1 MSKLK
6 LSPLLGVVLALP
18 AGAALAQTQ
27 PSAPPVSPPV
37 AGQQVPTPSKDQD
50 QPAAVAD
57 VVVTARANE
66 VRTSIDAVSY
76 SLADD
81 LQAATGT
88 LADALRNLPSVD
100 VDPAGNVSLRGDTS
114 VTILVDGRPSALL
127 SGESRAQAVL
137 SLPASPYSRIE
148 VMTNPSAAYSPE
160 GSGGVINLITKPAP
174 RQAGATAAPT
184 TTGSVRAN
192 IGDHGRYNLGF
203 NAARTQDRLTLTADA
218 GLRHDTYVQQV
229 DRLRERFDV
238 ASDRFLEARQRQDVD
253 GAFDH
258 ANVRL
263 GAEYRLSDKTQLTGE
278 VRYTDMGSDSDSQD
292 LYEADAATGG
302 LGSAW
307 SRRTSGGYDG
317 AFVGATGRVLR
328 RFDDQG
334 HEWSNELR
342 LDRVRAGF
350 ANDAVTETRIPVI
363 PPVYET
369 IELVNNVDQLGLTSA
384 YVRPLKD
391 GGKLRA
397 GYDLRLVSLELD
409 NRVSR
414 GASPSTQVLDP
425 LVSNDFHI
433 DEAVH
438 ALYAT
443 WERPFGDK
451 LSAQAGLRLEQ
462 VDRELNQA
470 TSGDKRSTSDFN
482 AYPTMHLSYALS
494 DTQTLRASYGKR
506 VQRPRPSELNPF
518 LTYQDPL
525 NYTSGNPDLKQQE
538 TDAFELMWQRRV
550 QQTFYQA
557 TLYYRDT
564 SGAFTSVTTDLGDG
578 VLLTRPENL
587 GARTDLGL
595 ELNANGRLHPSLRYS
610 ATLNLFRQEIDASN
624 IPGGTDRSGEVVS
637 GRLNLNW
644 QPTTADFVQLSTV
657 WTGEQLLAQGV
668 RDSTTLVNLGYR
680 RKLNETL
687 SLQVTVRDLFD
698 NFRDVVALD
707 TPEFRDRTERWMG
720 GRTGLIGLTWT
731 FGKTQRP
738 QEPAF
743 DFSAPQT
750 GG

>member
-1 MSKLK
+1 MSKLN
-6 LSPLLGVVLALP
+6 LAPLVGVVLTLP
-18 AGAALAQTQ
+18 AGAALAQAQ
-27 PSAPPVSPPV
+27 PSAPPAAQAAPNQ
-37 AGQQVPTPSKDQD
+37 AAKDQDQD

-57 VVVTARANE
+57 VVVRGRAND

-81 LQAATGT
+81 LQAVTGT

-100 VDPAGNVSLRGDTS
+100 VDPNGNVTLRGDTG

-148 VMTNPSAAYSPE
+148 IMTNPSAAYSPE
-160 GSGGVINLITKPAP
+160 GSGGVINLITRPVQ
-174 RQAGATAAPT
+174 RQAGAAAATPT
-184 TTGSVRAN
+184 ITGSVRAN
-192 IGDHGRYNLGF
+192 VGDDGRYNLGF
-203 NAARTQDRLTLTADA
+203 NAARTRDRLTLTADA
-218 GLRHDTYVQQV
+218 GLRHDTFVQQV
-229 DRLRERFDV
+229 DRLRERFD
-238 ASDRFLEARQRQDVD
+238 AAADRFLQARQRQEVD

-278 VRYTDMGSDSDSQD
+278 VRYTDMGSDSDNRD
-292 LYEADAATGG
+292 VYEAEAASGG
-302 LGSAW
+302 VGSAW
-307 SRRTSGGYDG
+307 SRRTRGGYDG
-317 AFVGATGRVLR
+317 EFIGATGRVLR

-350 ANDAVTETRIPVI
+350 DDEAVTETRIPVT

-414 GASPSTQVLDP
+414 GPSPSGQALDP
-425 LVSNDFHI
+425 LVSNDFHV

-451 LSAQAGLRLEQ
+451 LSGQVGLRLEQ

-525 NYTSGNPDLKQQE
+525 NYSSGNPDLKQQE

-564 SGAFTSVTTDLGDG
+564 SGAFTPVTTDLGGG

-587 GARTDLGL
+587 GARTDFGL
-595 ELNANGRLHPSLRYS
+595 ELNANGRLHPTLRYS

-624 IPGGTDRSGEVVS
+624 IPGGTDRSGEAVS

-738 QEPAF
+738 QEPQF